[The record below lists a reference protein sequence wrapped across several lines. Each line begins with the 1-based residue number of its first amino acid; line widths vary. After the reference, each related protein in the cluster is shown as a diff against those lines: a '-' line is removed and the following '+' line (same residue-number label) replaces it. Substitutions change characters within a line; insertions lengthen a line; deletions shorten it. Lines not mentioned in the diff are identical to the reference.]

1 MSWKPCRGGR
11 MLLDKAVK
19 NSHDCYFQ
27 FQVATSLKE
36 KSKIAFKWY
45 KADEYLSSKTNGVLR
60 YLGESFINECKQSN
74 ETYKPFKNLLNNLN

>member
-19 NSHDCYFQ
+19 NSHDCYFEYQ
-27 FQVATSLKE
+27 TATSLKE

-45 KADEYLSSKTNGVLR
+45 KADAYLYPKTNRVIAF
-60 YLGESFINECKQSN
+60 LGQAFINECRESN
-74 ETYKPFKNLLNNLN
+74 DTYKPFKTLLTQI